1 MSWLGYLAMVAL
13 RPHGTGGRL
22 WGVTLGV
29 KSKYPSQNKRKNQT
43 KTKNIAENKATNTE
57 RS

>member
-1 MSWLGYLAMVAL
+1 MAL

-29 KSKYPSQNKRKNQT
+29 KSKYPSQNKRKNQR
-43 KTKNIAENKATNTE
+43 KTKNIAENKAMKHRTKLKDNIKC
-57 RS
+57 S

>member
-13 RPHGTGGRL
+13 KPHGTGGRH

-29 KSKYPSQNKRKNQT
+29 KSKYPSQNKRKNQI
-43 KTKNIAENKATNTE
+43 KTKNIAENKATSIE
-57 RS
+57 